1 MAKVLSIE
9 VGYSLT
15 KVCEIDYRVKNP
27 KVYSSFTI
35 VTPEGAL
42 EDGLISNPGAL
53 ASAIQSA
60 LDEHGVKTKQAVY
73 SINSTKI
80 ANREVFLPYV
90 KENKIE
96 SLVEINASDYFPVN
110 VAAYKVTYSVL
121 DTVETDGV
129 KQYKLMVL
137 AAPKDML
144 ESYYALSE
152 AAGLSVSALDYCGN
166 SVASSISGA
175 FKEGTEMVVKVD
187 ERSSLL
193 TIFSSGEMV
202 LQRTVPYGGDVAVE
216 TLLEAEDSGDINYT
230 KALDI
235 LRKKPCIRLT
245 TDPEAIEDA
254 DGDDEEIKQLRMD
267 VTESLGMLSNGILR
281 VIDYYNSRNS
291 ENQIEHI
298 YLTGYAENFIGL
310 QEYMSAEI
318 GAEVKGLSELET
330 LKTDISAQNVGE
342 YISCI
347 GAVIAPLD
355 FIPDEHN
362 PKKKK
367 KTALV
372 KSKEGEQPGKT
383 GSSDYT
389 KLAILVCIAGVVIG
403 IILVAVSLFPYL
415 SEKSKN
421 EELVKKE
428 AELEPVEVVYA
439 EYQNARLIN
448 EDVKIMYE
456 GTRRQNDNLVVF
468 LEELEAKLP
477 SSTNVLS
484 FSCDDEKVTINMN
497 VDSMEAAALTV
508 MELRKFDS
516 IENANIASTSK
527 EFDEND
533 VEISVNF
540 TVDCTYAPL
549 EYEVNGVTMMPVK

>member
-27 KVYSSFTI
+27 KVYNSFTI

-53 ASAIQSA
+53 ASALQSA
-60 LDEHGVKTKQAVY
+60 LDEHGVKTKQVVY

-80 ANREVFLPYV
+80 ANREVFLPFV

-110 VAAYKVTYSVL
+110 VAAYKVTHSIL

-144 ESYYALSE
+144 ESYYALSD
-152 AAGLSVSALDYCGN
+152 AAGLSVSALDYSGN
-166 SVASSISGA
+166 SIAASISGA

-193 TIFSSGEMV
+193 TIFSAGEMV
-202 LQRTVPYGGDVAVE
+202 LQRTVPYGGDAAVE
-216 TLLEAEDSGDINYT
+216 TLLESDDADGIDYA
-230 KALDI
+230 KAVEI

-254 DGDDEEIKQLRMD
+254 DGSDEEIKQLRLD

-291 ENQIEHI
+291 DNQIENI

-310 QEYMSAEI
+310 QEFMSAEI
-318 GAEVKGLSELET
+318 GAQVKGLSGLET

-342 YISCI
+342 YISCM
-347 GAVIAPLD
+347 GAVVAPLD

-367 KTALV
+367 KTALA
-372 KSKEGEQPGKT
+372 KSGKDGEAPSKA
-383 GSSDYT
+383 GSTDYT
-389 KLAILVCIAGVVIG
+389 RLAILVCIAGVVIG
-403 IILVAVSLFPYL
+403 VILAVASILPYMTAQRTNASL
-415 SEKSKN
+415 KQQ
-421 EELVKKE
+421 E
-428 AELEPVEVVYA
+428 AELAPVEVIFQ
-439 EYQNARLIN
+439 EYNHTKAYYD
-448 EDVKIMYE
+448 DVMNMYNGLE
-456 GTRRQNDNLVVF
+456 KQNDGLVSF
-468 LEELEAKLP
+468 LLELQQKLP
-477 SSTNVLS
+477 ATSNVAS
-484 FSCDDEKVTINMN
+484 FSADLTQVTMNIN
-497 VDSMEAAALTV
+497 VDSKEAAALTV
-508 MELRKFDS
+508 IELGNFDS
-516 IENANIASTSK
+516 VESAKVAMITETT
-527 EFDEND
+527 DESG
-533 VEISVNF
+533 VVTVNF
-540 TVDCTYAPL
+540 TVVCTYAPL
-549 EYEVNGVTMMPVK
+549 NVQSAEGQ

>member
-27 KVYSSFTI
+27 KVYNSFTI

-53 ASAIQSA
+53 ASALQSA
-60 LDEHGVKTKQAVY
+60 LDEHGVKTKQVVY

-80 ANREVFLPYV
+80 ANREVFLPFV

-110 VAAYKVTYSVL
+110 VAAYKVTHSIL

-144 ESYYALSE
+144 ESYYALSD
-152 AAGLSVSALDYCGN
+152 AAGLSVSALDYSGN
-166 SVASSISGA
+166 SIAASISGA

-193 TIFSSGEMV
+193 TIFSAGEMV
-202 LQRTVPYGGDVAVE
+202 LQRTVPYGGDAAVE
-216 TLLEAEDSGDINYT
+216 TLLESDDADGIDYA
-230 KALDI
+230 KAVEI

-254 DGDDEEIKQLRMD
+254 DGSDEEIKQLRLD

-291 ENQIEHI
+291 DNQIENI

-310 QEYMSAEI
+310 QEFMSAEI
-318 GAEVKGLSELET
+318 GAQVKGLSGLET

-342 YISCI
+342 YISCM
-347 GAVIAPLD
+347 GAVVAPLD

-367 KTALV
+367 KTSLA
-372 KSKEGEQPGKT
+372 KSQDGEQAGKT
-383 GSSDYT
+383 GTSDYT
-389 KLAILVCIAGVVIG
+389 RLAVLVCVAGVVIG
-403 IILVAVSLFPYL
+403 AILAVASILPYL
-415 SEKSKN
+415 SAQKVN
-421 EELVKKE
+421 EELVQKE
-428 AELEPVEVVYA
+428 AELAPVELTYQ
-439 EYQNARLIN
+439 EYNNTTAQYN
-448 EDVKIMYE
+448 DVKAMYE
-456 GTRRQNDNLVVF
+456 TTTTQNEYLLAF
-468 LEELEAKLP
+468 LEELQNKLP
-477 SSTNVLS
+477 STVNVLS
-484 FSCDDEKVTINMN
+484 FSADTTKVSMNMN
-497 VDSMEAAALTV
+497 VESKEAAALTV
-508 MELRKFDS
+508 IEIRKFDS
-516 IENANIASTSK
+516 IDAANIAALT
-527 EFDEND
+527 ETTDETGN
-533 VEISVNF
+533 VIINF
-540 TVDCTYAPL
+540 TIDCTYAIL
-549 EYEVNGVTMMPVK
+549 TDDSEGTADAVAQ

>member
-53 ASAIQSA
+53 ASALQSA
-60 LDEHGVKTKQAVY
+60 LDEHGVKTKQVVY

-80 ANREVFLPYV
+80 ANREVFLPFV

-110 VAAYKVTYSVL
+110 VAAYKVTHSIL

-144 ESYYALSE
+144 ESYYALSD
-152 AAGLSVSALDYCGN
+152 AAGLSVSALDYSGN
-166 SVASSISGA
+166 SIAASISGA

-193 TIFSSGEMV
+193 TIFSAGEMV
-202 LQRTVPYGGDVAVE
+202 LQRTVPYGGDAAVE
-216 TLLEAEDSGDINYT
+216 TLLESDDADGIDYA
-230 KALDI
+230 KAVEI

-254 DGDDEEIKQLRMD
+254 DGSDEEIKQLRLD

-291 ENQIEHI
+291 DNQIENI

-310 QEYMSAEI
+310 QEFMSAEI
-318 GAEVKGLSELET
+318 GAQVKGLSGLET

-342 YISCI
+342 YISCM
-347 GAVIAPLD
+347 GAVVAPLD

-367 KTALV
+367 KTALA
-372 KSKEGEQPGKT
+372 KSGKDGEAPSKA
-383 GSSDYT
+383 GSTDYT
-389 KLAILVCIAGVVIG
+389 RLSILVCIAGVVIG
-403 IILVAVSLFPYL
+403 VILAVASILPYMTAQRTNASL
-415 SEKSKN
+415 KQQ
-421 EELVKKE
+421 E
-428 AELEPVEVVYA
+428 ADLAPVEVIFQ
-439 EYQNARLIN
+439 EYNHTKAYYD
-448 EDVKIMYE
+448 DVMNMYNGLE
-456 GTRRQNDNLVVF
+456 KQNDGLVSF
-468 LEELEAKLP
+468 LLELQQKLP
-477 SSTNVLS
+477 ATSNVAS
-484 FSCDDEKVTINMN
+484 FSADLTQVTMNIN
-497 VDSMEAAALTV
+497 VDSKEAAALTV
-508 MELRKFDS
+508 IELGNFDS
-516 IENANIASTSK
+516 VESAKVAMITETT
-527 EFDEND
+527 DESG
-533 VEISVNF
+533 VVTVNF
-540 TVDCTYAPL
+540 TVVCTYAPL
-549 EYEVNGVTMMPVK
+549 NVQSAEGQ